1 MPKEKIFSK
10 LKYKDYNN
18 ILEQV
23 LEKKDFSVMGKN
35 LILSILYKMET
46 NYNDYE
52 TVKRDVAEKEEI
64 IENFI
69 DIVKNDCDSL
79 VVIKP
84 ESKRSGLL
92 SKSKYIGNI
101 EKKHLEVFANE
112 KYMLE
117 GLYSLYH
124 NEKMVDDKYGIL
136 KDAITEIFQ
145 KGNASNNIE
154 LLRDFN
160 GYSWYITPSEF
171 EDVYSNLV
179 FQDIRIIAG
188 DELLKNWIHNKD
200 DKKDYIQ
207 ELRKELNRRYDKEMS
222 EQLFNQIII
231 TILKIY
237 LERYPKKVKEIKQNK
252 KVEEPQN
259 MKEYIEKVSTQ
270 KKKLLK
276 EVDNIDRCINDP
288 DILKKELATRKKA
301 GKEIKGTT
309 ELKEILNIERKKCM
323 DKILEYN
330 KTLDPRQFIKQV
342 KASKTVKLF
351 DYKSIAKS
359 DTTAFEELINLQKIF
374 LKAYKIL
381 AEKLSGKKE
390 VLELIYEFRYY
401 NLIPITNEELIK
413 DNEELKEDVENMR
426 AFLIEKARE
435 ERIIN
440 SVNSNKY
447 INKEI
452 LKKIFS
458 LRIINLE
465 NTEVNM
471 QNIQG
476 GIRVNYLDGDLE
488 ETSKDIMITKD
499 IGKYKVKE
507 KKKIKIFS

>member
-237 LERYPKKVKEIKQNK
+237 LER
-252 KVEEPQN
+252 
-259 MKEYIEKVSTQ
+259 
-270 KKKLLK
+270 
-276 EVDNIDRCINDP
+276 
-288 DILKKELATRKKA
+288 
-301 GKEIKGTT
+301 
-309 ELKEILNIERKKCM
+309 
-323 DKILEYN
+323 
-330 KTLDPRQFIKQV
+330 
-342 KASKTVKLF
+342 
-351 DYKSIAKS
+351 
-359 DTTAFEELINLQKIF
+359 
-374 LKAYKIL
+374 
-381 AEKLSGKKE
+381 
-390 VLELIYEFRYY
+390 
-401 NLIPITNEELIK
+401 
-413 DNEELKEDVENMR
+413 
-426 AFLIEKARE
+426 
-435 ERIIN
+435 
-440 SVNSNKY
+440 
-447 INKEI
+447 
-452 LKKIFS
+452 
-458 LRIINLE
+458 
-465 NTEVNM
+465 
-471 QNIQG
+471 
-476 GIRVNYLDGDLE
+476 
-488 ETSKDIMITKD
+488 
-499 IGKYKVKE
+499 
-507 KKKIKIFS
+507 